1 MVSQLSNRLIE
12 DADMSSR
19 FVSEHITLA
28 QRIGFSIHAVFTGS
42 PVGSMYISVSI
53 NGIDWMLLPDSTEA
67 ITAAGDVFYNVCDVK
82 YLMARLHYTA
92 TSGTGSLDA
101 FVNTKEAQ

>member
-12 DADMSSR
+12 DADMASS
-19 FVSEHITLA
+19 FVSEHITLS

-53 NGIDWMLLPDSTEA
+53 NAIDWMLLPDSTEA

-92 TSGTGSLDA
+92 TSGTGTLDA